1 MIRLKAIDGERRGER
16 AVNVELIARYENE
29 NTTLKCYLERH
40 DIFMTF
46 SSEKLTPT
54 KNLEGGCMQLGWNTV
69 GIFEEYGAGLH
80 LIEMAVYKGDASHV
94 GELERVIFTQVTT
107 RAVDSCTFAHVK
119 VGGYHILAHLDVNY
133 LEAGKHTIE
142 NFIRRRNLPA
152 FGFCSHIFGGAE
164 NRFSDELH
172 TLCGDRY
179 SEIFRHNN
187 NFNFHRLDENDK
199 KALERD
205 LYAVN
210 RYGHMEIGLSCERH
224 GIVLFGDITNVSNG
238 IGQIQV
244 PTRLFENWE
253 QLSNIYNYEMLNL
266 RRR

>member
-46 SSEKLTPT
+46 SSARLSPT

-69 GIFEEYGAGLH
+69 GIFDSRAGQLLLVKLYEYGNNNRSILEG
-80 LIEMAVYKGDASHV
+80 MNFNQAV
-94 GELERVIFTQVTT
+94 T
-107 RAVDSCTFAHVK
+107 RAVHSCTFAHVRI
-119 VGGYHILAHLDVNY
+119 GGYHILAHLDEDC
-133 LEAGKHTIE
+133 LEWGMGLISDFK
-142 NFIRRRNLPA
+142 NLVNLPA

-210 RYGHMEIGLSCERH
+210 RCGHLEIGLSCERH

-238 IGQIQV
+238 IGQTQV